1 MLKKIPEITAEL
13 KKHVEEVDAPF
24 VKSHLDLKSL
34 PFILIDV
41 REPHEQAQGMIPGA
55 TPIPRGILEMNIERI
70 SQDPEK
76 EIVCYCGGGTRSL
89 FAAEQ
94 LQRLGYKKVKS
105 MAGGFKAWTS
115 AGFPVVAPQRHGPQ

>member
-1 MLKKIPEITAEL
+1 MIKKISEIAAEA
-13 KKHVEEVDAPF
+13 KTKVEEVDAPF
-24 VKSHLDLKSL
+24 VNGHLNLKSL
-34 PFILIDV
+34 PFVLIDV

-94 LQRLGYKKVKS
+94 LQRMGYKKVKS
-105 MAGGFKAWTS
+105 MAGGFKAWTT
-115 AGFPVVAPQRHGPQ
+115 AGFPVDAPQRQGPQ